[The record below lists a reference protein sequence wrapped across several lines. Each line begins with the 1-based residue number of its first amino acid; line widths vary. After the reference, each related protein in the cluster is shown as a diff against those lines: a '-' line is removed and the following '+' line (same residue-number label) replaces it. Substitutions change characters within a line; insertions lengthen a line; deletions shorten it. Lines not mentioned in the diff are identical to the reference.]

1 MPEPTQTPTPTP
13 KPPQAPQSDAGH
25 VPITEEFDSA
35 KWTLPPIVPVLIA
48 LGVVAVIVAVLSF
61 ANRQKP
67 AASGEITDVQAM
79 ETAGTPN
86 VLVAINVKVHNTTD
100 KKIYIKTVYGELT
113 MPDKPEPQEDE
124 AASAV
129 DFDRYY
135 QGYPPLATNKI
146 QPLVPE
152 TIIPAG
158 QDAAGRIIVSFPI
171 SQADFD
177 KRKSLAVK
185 LVLYDQN
192 PITITK

>member
-1 MPEPTQTPTPTP
+1 MPEPVQSPVP
-13 KPPQAPQSDAGH
+13 KPQAPQSSAGH
-25 VPITEEFDSA
+25 TPITEEFDSA

-48 LGVVAVIVAVLSF
+48 LGIVAVVVAVLSF

-79 ETAGTPN
+79 ETAGKDPS
-86 VLVAINVKVHNTTD
+86 VLVAINLKVHNTTD
-100 KKIYIKTVYGELT
+100 RRIYIKTIYGVLT
-113 MPDKPEPQEDE
+113 LPNRAEPIQDE
-124 AASAV
+124 SASAV

-135 QGYPPLATNKI
+135 KGYPPMETNKI
-146 QPLVPE
+146 APLVPE
-152 TIIPAG
+152 TIIPAE
-158 QDAAGRIIVSFPI
+158 QDAAGRVIVSFPV

>member
-1 MPEPTQTPTPTP
+1 MPEPVQPPVP
-13 KPPQAPQSDAGH
+13 KPQEPQSDAGH

-48 LGVVAVIVAVLSF
+48 LGVVAVVVAVLSF

-79 ETAGTPN
+79 ETSGTPN
-86 VLVAINVKVHNTTD
+86 VLVAINLKVHNTTD
-100 KKIYIKTVYGELT
+100 RKIYIKTLYGVLT
-113 MPDKPEPQEDE
+113 LPDKAEPLEDE
-124 AASAV
+124 SASAV
-129 DFDRYY
+129 DYDRYY
-135 QGYPPLATNKI
+135 KGYPPLQQNAIDALK
-146 QPLVPE
+146 PE

-158 QDAAGRIIVSFPI
+158 SDAAGRVIVSFPI

-177 KRKSLAVK
+177 KRKSLGVR